1 MNLRLEFL
9 LSVFYWAHFK
19 TQLLEK
25 VMAHRELIGTPSCL
39 SVSIVR
45 SNKTTRESLEKH
57 KTAPAQGKTP
67 GDRNVKLHQG
77 HISQWEML
85 EAEVT
90 ASFSSTNWLNRETKV
105 HFPSNSRWLQSG
117 HLLHFEYMFRQKKPN
132 SWFFFFLLPLFIY
145 LFATD

>member
-19 TQLLEK
+19 TQLFEK

-39 SVSIVR
+39 SVFIVL
-45 SNKTTRESLEKH
+45 SNETTRESLERH

-67 GDRNVKLHQG
+67 GGGNVKLHQG

-90 ASFSSTNWLNRETKV
+90 ASFSSTNSLNRETKV

-117 HLLHFEYMFRQKKPN
+117 HLLHFEYMFTKK
-132 SWFFFFLLPLFIY
+132 SLTVFCFFLPPLFIY
-145 LFATD
+145 FFTTD